1 MKTAYEENT
10 DQGFRDS
17 TNLGGKKGV
26 LMHLGFLREAQ
37 NSTKIGTNQHLISDE
52 CQKPKRRSV
61 TNCILLGS
69 HTHKISTDHQSD
81 EEEVTKSNKPKID
94 NLRHTEKH

>member
-1 MKTAYEENT
+1 M
-10 DQGFRDS
+10 
-17 TNLGGKKGV
+17 

-37 NSTKIGTNQHLISDE
+37 NSRKIGTKQHLISDE
-52 CQKPKRRSV
+52 CQKLKRSV

-69 HTHKISTDHQSD
+69 HAHKISTVHQSD